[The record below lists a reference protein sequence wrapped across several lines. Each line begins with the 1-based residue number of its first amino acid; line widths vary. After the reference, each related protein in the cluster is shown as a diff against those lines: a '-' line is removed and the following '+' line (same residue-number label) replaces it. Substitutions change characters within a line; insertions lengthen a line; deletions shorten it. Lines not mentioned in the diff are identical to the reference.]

1 MSKKKPPEAL
11 QLCPIC
17 GLPSLKVTEK
27 AVWAN
32 LVDSRWRIDRAHLNW
47 NLCSNPHCDCTYF
60 ANRLI
65 FYRSDLIKP
74 LFFKDRGD
82 DVPICYCSD
91 LTRGEIK
98 DAVKNG
104 CRTIDDVRK
113 YTKKNITGLCDTK
126 NPTGKCCNKVF
137 QRAIADS
144 LH

>member
-1 MSKKKPPEAL
+1 MPNKKRPEVL
-11 QLCPIC
+11 QLCPVC

-32 LVDSRWRIDRAHLNW
+32 LVDARWSIDKAHLNW
-47 NLCSNPHCDCTYF
+47 NLCANPRCDCTYF
-60 ANRLI
+60 ANWRK
-65 FYRSDLIKP
+65 FYTHDLIEP

-104 CRTIDDVRK
+104 CRSIDDVRK
-113 YTKKNITGLCDTK
+113 FTHKNIAGLCDTK
-126 NPTGKCCNKVF
+126 NPTGKCCDKVF
-137 QRAIADS
+137 LKTITDG
-144 LH
+144 